1 MPMSPSVRLE
11 WQAGKYVRL
20 EEFGRWWAAVPPEAR
35 PAAHQGSIQE
45 DFEGEW
51 GDRRQELVFI
61 GAGIDKEKITKA
73 LDDCLMS
80 DKGMEEYINEVNSFM
95 YL

>member
-1 MPMSPSVRLE
+1 MKIEKIP
-11 WQAGKYVRL
+11 
-20 EEFGRWWAAVPPEAR
+20 EEYER
-35 PAAHQGSIQE
+35 ILKE
-45 DFEGEW
+45 DFVTEEW